1 MTAAGPQQLVET
13 ALAQSSADGCVV
25 IADEMSSVHLRW
37 ANSTLTTN
45 GAVRER
51 RLTVV
56 ATAAGATGTAAGV
69 VSRDGVT
76 LASVESVVRAA
87 ERAATQSRPAE
98 DAAPLLATGHCLA
111 TGHSAACWDQPP
123 AESTFGVFSEL
134 VPALGVAFRR
144 ARPAGR
150 RLFGYAQHQMR
161 STYLGSSTGL
171 RLRHVQ
177 PTGQVQI
184 NGKSTDP
191 PASAWVGA
199 TTADFA
205 DVDMPALEAELV
217 ARLGWAG
224 RQVELPAGRYET
236 VLPPA
241 AVADLMVEVYMAADA
256 RNAYD
261 GHSVFSQ
268 PGGGTRIGTR
278 LTDVLLTLRS
288 DPAAPGIHCA
298 PFVVAR
304 SSGESESVFDNG
316 LGLAPTEWIRDG
328 VLTALVQTR
337 HSAALTGLGVT
348 PRIDNLILAGPPGG
362 GTVADLVADTRRGLL
377 LTCLWYIREVDP
389 RTMLLTGLTRDGVYL
404 IERGEVV
411 GAVNN
416 FRFNDSPVD
425 LLGRVMQ
432 VGGTEPA
439 LSREWSGFF
448 NRTAMPALRV
458 ADFTM
463 SAVSPAE

>member
-1 MTAAGPQQLVET
+1 MTATDAVGPQQLVET
-13 ALAQSSADGCVV
+13 ALALSSADGCVV
-25 IADEMSSVHLRW
+25 IADEVSSVHLRW

-87 ERAATQSRPAE
+87 ERAAAQSRPAE
-98 DAAPLLATGHCLA
+98 DAAPLLAAGR
-111 TGHSAACWDQPP
+111 SAECWDDPP
-123 AESTFGVFSEL
+123 AETPFRVFGEL
-134 VPALGVAFRR
+134 VPALGAAFQR

-150 RLFGYAQHQMR
+150 LLFGYAQHQMR

-171 RLRHVQ
+171 RLRHAQ
-177 PTGQVQI
+177 PTGHVQI
-184 NGKSTDP
+184 NGKSTEP

-199 TTADFA
+199 ATADFT
-205 DVDMPALEAELV
+205 DVDVPALEAELAV
-217 ARLGWAG
+217 RLGWASQ
-224 RQVELPAGRYET
+224 RVELPAGRYET

-256 RNAYD
+256 RHAHD

-268 PGGGTRIGTR
+268 PGDGTRIGTR
-278 LTDVLLTLRS
+278 LTDVPLTLRS
-288 DPAAPGIHCA
+288 DPTAPGLHCA

-304 SSGESESVFDNG
+304 SSGEAGSVFDNG

-337 HSAALTGLGVT
+337 HSAALTGFGVT

-404 IERGEVV
+404 VERGEVV

-425 LLGRVMQ
+425 LLGRILQ
-432 VGGTEPA
+432 VGRTEPA
-439 LSREWSGFF
+439 LSREWTGFF
-448 NRTAMPALRV
+448 DRTAMPALRV

>member
-1 MTAAGPQQLVET
+1 MTTADAIGPQQLVET
-13 ALAQSSADGCVV
+13 ALAQSSVDGCVA
-25 IADEMSSVHLRW
+25 IADEVSSVHLRW

-56 ATAAGATGTAAGV
+56 ATAAGASGTAAGV

-87 ERAATQSRPAE
+87 ERAAGQSRPAE
-98 DAAPLLATGHCLA
+98 DAAPLLATA
-111 TGHSAACWDQPP
+111 SSAGCWDDPP
-123 AESTFGVFSEL
+123 AETAFGVFGEL
-134 VPALGVAFRR
+134 VPALGAAFCR
-144 ARPAGR
+144 ARSAGR

-177 PTGQVQI
+177 PTGHVQI
-184 NGKSTDP
+184 SGQSAEP

-199 TTADFA
+199 TTADFT
-205 DVDMPALEAELV
+205 DVDMFALEAELAV
-217 ARLGWAG
+217 RLGWAG

-256 RNAYD
+256 RNAHD

-278 LTDVLLTLRS
+278 LTDVPLTLRS
-288 DPAAPGIHCA
+288 DPTAYGLHCA

-337 HSAALTGLGVT
+337 HSAALTGLDVT
-348 PRIDNLILAGPPGG
+348 PRIDNLILAGPPGAD
-362 GTVADLVADTRRGLL
+362 TVADLVADTRRGLL

-404 IERGEVV
+404 VERGEVV

-425 LLGRVMQ
+425 LLGRILQ

-463 SAVSPAE
+463 SSVSPAE

>member
-1 MTAAGPQQLVET
+1 
-13 ALAQSSADGCVV
+13 
-25 IADEMSSVHLRW
+25 
-37 ANSTLTTN
+37 
-45 GAVRER
+45 
-51 RLTVV
+51 
-56 ATAAGATGTAAGV
+56 V

-98 DAAPLLATGHCLA
+98 DAAPLPAGGPRTGD
-111 TGHSAACWDQPP
+111 WDEPP
-123 AESTFGVFSEL
+123 AETAFGVFGEL
-134 VPALGVAFRR
+134 VPALGGAFRR

-150 RLFGYAQHQMR
+150 RLFGYAQHQLR

-171 RLRHVQ
+171 RLRHIQ
-177 PTGQVQI
+177 PTGQVQL
-184 NGKSTDP
+184 NGKSSDP

-205 DVDMPALEAELV
+205 DVDVSALEAEL
-217 ARLGWAG
+217 ATRLGWAG
-224 RQVELPAGRYET
+224 RQIELPAGRYET

-256 RNAYD
+256 RSAHD

-268 PGGGTRIGTR
+268 AGGGTRIGYR
-278 LTDVLLTLRS
+278 LTDVPLTLRS
-288 DPAAPGIHCA
+288 DPAAAALRCA

-304 SSGESESVFDNG
+304 SSGESGSVFDNG

-337 HSAALTGLGVT
+337 HSAALTGLAVT
-348 PRIDNLILAGPPGG
+348 PRIDNLILAGPPSTA
-362 GTVADLVADTRRGLL
+362 TVADLMAGTRRGLL

-404 IERGEVV
+404 VERGEVV
-411 GAVNN
+411 GAVPN
-416 FRFNDSPVD
+416 FRFNESPVD
-425 LLGRVMQ
+425 LLGRILA

-439 LSREWSGFF
+439 LSREWSGYFT
-448 NRTAMPALRV
+448 RTAMPPLRV
-458 ADFTM
+458 ADFMM
-463 SAVSPAE
+463 SSVSPAE